1 MTRATGTP
9 AARGD
14 NSPLTSRI
22 DENHP
27 GALADLAERTARL
40 AGDML
45 SSRRSAVLADP
56 SNITAKGSATDL
68 VTALDRES
76 EALIRNQIA
85 AERPSHR
92 FIGEESAGVETVS
105 SGADGELT
113 WIVDPIDGTTN
124 FVRGYPMW
132 CVSIAVWDG
141 AGPLAAA
148 VFIPTLAEMYTAV
161 RGGGAHCNGETLGCS
176 NPTSLGSIILA
187 TGFSYSPE
195 RRAEQVSGLATVMSD
210 IADVR
215 RSGSAAADLCFV
227 AAGRVDFYVEV
238 PLSVW
243 DFAAGQLIAS
253 EAGALVETVAVPR
266 LGPHVYG
273 VSAGSPAAWDLGG
286 DRLATACGLTD

>member
-105 SGADGELT
+105 SGADDELT
-113 WIVDPIDGTTN
+113 WIVRSTLQRRDHRVLQSHLARIDHP
-124 FVRGYPMW
+124 GYR
-132 CVSIAVWDG
+132 IQL
-141 AGPLAAA
+141 LA
-148 VFIPTLAEMYTAV
+148 
-161 RGGGAHCNGETLGCS
+161 R
-176 NPTSLGSIILA
+176 A
-187 TGFSYSPE
+187 TG
-195 RRAEQVSGLATVMSD
+195 
-210 IADVR
+210 
-215 RSGSAAADLCFV
+215 
-227 AAGRVDFYVEV
+227 
-238 PLSVW
+238 
-243 DFAAGQLIAS
+243 
-253 EAGALVETVAVPR
+253 
-266 LGPHVYG
+266 
-273 VSAGSPAAWDLGG
+273 
-286 DRLATACGLTD
+286 